1 MHSPSKNINQF
12 ANLSASYSLAN
23 KEKKDKKNIIQ
34 GRLTTS
40 DTTRPN
46 IRESNRLKKLNKWF
60 AIETEDIELLREDLR
75 YWRSLADVEK
85 IPPMTVSIYLDTS
98 RLTPNQTLLAA
109 DDNLRWGSVDVLHV
123 NRILIE
129 SWVLKLKQ
137 PSSHYAEGW
146 PNMYKRSIVFFR
158 SLHSFVRLMPTSE
171 LYRRMSKPNR
181 QDTLSIGY
189 RLSSDPS
196 MQYDSEISL
205 NSTIL
210 ENDVRKPTNSYE
222 FSDIMTPNGMLNLSV
237 TYRRNCDFKVE
248 DRERDLSAQFIDMD
262 EHYFTPSGRW
272 SRSGSVTLKKSTSSF
287 SRNPGDILRPKSRT
301 VSPFK
306 SPSLSSSLQMNSS
319 LPTKDTESFPRKYE
333 IMSSFEKYKSKES
346 PLNSIKHKGLTLN
359 QDDDGLGDFLRL
371 MTPKQDLRFQCSL
384 SSSVSS
390 DSSSHKKA
398 LSHFHSL
405 RDIHNSLSESLSSSM
420 VITQEGSQVSSL
432 SSISRSYQPTMPS
445 PLHMERN
452 PSITQHDAYTLSTN
466 HAKEDSAL
474 MFNIFG
480 LDSESS
486 SDMYKN
492 PTNQEEN

>member
-1 MHSPSKNINQF
+1 
-12 ANLSASYSLAN
+12 
-23 KEKKDKKNIIQ
+23 
-34 GRLTTS
+34 
-40 DTTRPN
+40 
-46 IRESNRLKKLNKWF
+46 
-60 AIETEDIELLREDLR
+60 
-75 YWRSLADVEK
+75 
-85 IPPMTVSIYLDTS
+85 MTISIYLDTS

-129 SWVLKLKQ
+129 SWVLRLKQ
-137 PSSHYAEGW
+137 PLSHYAEGW

-158 SLHSFVRLMPTSE
+158 SLHSFVRLMPTFE

-205 NSTIL
+205 NSIIL
-210 ENDVRKPTNSYE
+210 ENDVRNPTNSYE
-222 FSDIMTPNGMLNLSV
+222 FSDIMTPNGILNLSV

-272 SRSGSVTLKKSTSSF
+272 SRSGSVTLKKSTSF
-287 SRNPGDILRPKSRT
+287 SRNPGDTLRPKSRA

-306 SPSLSSSLQMNSS
+306 SPSLSSSFQMNSS

-346 PLNSIKHKGLTLN
+346 PLNSIKHKDLTLN
-359 QDDDGLGDFLRL
+359 QDDDGLGDFLRF
-371 MTPKQDLRFQCSL
+371 MTPKQDLRFQRSL

-390 DSSSHKKA
+390 DGSSHKKA

-420 VITQEGSQVSSL
+420 IITQEGSQVSSL

-452 PSITQHDAYTLSTN
+452 PSITQHDTYTLSTN
-466 HAKEDSAL
+466 HAKEDSEL

-480 LDSESS
+480 LGNESS
-486 SDMYKN
+486 SAMYKS
-492 PTNQEEN
+492 PTNQEED